1 MKKLIILFL
10 LLFATLTPIFSSQLV
25 TNVALSSGKD
35 TLNDNTFFGSA
46 ALCYAKEKRQHF
58 IAAELNEHETTFTF
72 FSRWKIGKQTDTR
85 ITHYENLRF
94 KESRDMF
101 SILSFGNAYYY
112 YGISSTY
119 SLGTAISFSFENK
132 GPIRLGTNLMA
143 GAYTKASIINYI
155 NNPIV
160 SIAPF
165 ALINVYLD
173 FYNRFYFQTEVST
186 GSIFYLPT
194 NFAYDLTFLIDASIT
209 DNLSVGCSITTG
221 LADSFAETAFSN
233 RYSYTIFVNWGAN
246 L

>member
-1 MKKLIILFL
+1 MKKLLLLIILL
-10 LLFATLTPIFSSQLV
+10 IATLAPIYSSQLI

-35 TLNDNTFFGSA
+35 TLNDNSFFGST
-46 ALCYAKEKRQHF
+46 ALCYAKEKRQNF
-58 IAAELNEHETTFTF
+58 IAAELKEHETTFTI

-112 YGISSTY
+112 YGVSSTY

-132 GPIRLGTNLMA
+132 GPIRLGTNLLA
-143 GAYTKASIINYI
+143 GVYTKASIINYI
-155 NNPIV
+155 NNPVV

-165 ALINVYLD
+165 ALVDIYLD
-173 FYNRFYFQTEVST
+173 FYNRFYFQAKVST
-186 GSIFYLPT
+186 GSLFYLPT

-233 RYSYTIFVNWGAN
+233 RYSYTVFVNWGAN